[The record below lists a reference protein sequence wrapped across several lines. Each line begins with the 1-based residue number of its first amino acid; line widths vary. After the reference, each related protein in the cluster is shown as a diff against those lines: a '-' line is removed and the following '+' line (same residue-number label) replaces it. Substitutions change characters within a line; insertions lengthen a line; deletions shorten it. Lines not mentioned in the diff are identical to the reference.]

1 MTDRTLPSGQVIRG
15 VPDNFT
21 NAQLK
26 EYAIA
31 NGLATEED
39 YNRDMKTN
47 ADYFSLVGEIGGSVG
62 GAIAGAKYGA
72 SVGTAVSPFFGTLIG
87 GAVGAATGYFAG
99 EVIESY
105 SEDRDFD
112 VEKETQNALK
122 AGATDAAFGGAFG
135 VLGKGLSAVYK
146 HMRAMFQPV
155 YLKGGNESEVAET
168 VLAIRRGET
177 TLEEVAARGDINAEF
192 VKSVEESLVKRTE
205 DLERAARLQSK
216 LADSGTGL
224 FPSQAVP
231 EYKGMGLAQDYSS
244 SSYLLGKNYDET
256 LKGQDDYI
264 TAQFTEL
271 VGRATTDKT
280 REETGIALAK
290 LVQDSD
296 KALQAVVDP
305 LYKAIDK
312 EGAVFVGTGN
322 VKNAVRRGYDKL
334 RAKTSSQQSV
344 MKAVNAIP
352 ARLTPAEVVKQK
364 RKLTQLLP
372 NVAGDPIARKMI
384 NSALKNLDGTLARN
398 KNLVRPAST
407 IALGKEA
414 LNLLTNKF
422 GETGISG
429 GHKEIAQKLNNLRKD
444 MSFSEAH
451 KELSELKAR
460 QRNMQKS
467 VGEKST
473 QAEKLINRA
482 IGELEN
488 SMESA
493 AKNFNPEL
501 KIKYNNLK
509 NMYKEGVDTIHGK
522 WITKALNKD
531 NVADIGQYLV
541 KSGENIG
548 VNEVKALIAKAKELK
563 VDNAGNNILESIEKE
578 FLNNLFPQKNTKE
591 GVDFVRRMNTAKFR
605 DTFNAIVGKEKGDK
619 LVELGKEIKQL
630 SDGIKG
636 SESALSL
643 SVRSGEL
650 SGIRKPTLGGGV
662 SLALIGAFVKKAM
675 SPEKIQSQINQLKII
690 NKKLLKGEPIPKGL
704 MTKFME
710 NAGQTGA
717 GAGLAIGATVPQE

>member
-15 VPDNFT
+15 VPDSFT

-31 NGLATEED
+31 NGLATQED
-39 YNRDMKTN
+39 YNQDMKTN

-87 GAVGAATGYFAG
+87 GGIGAATGYFAG
-99 EVIESY
+99 ELIESY

-122 AGATDAAFGGAFG
+122 AGAVDAAFGGAFG

-146 HMRAMFQPV
+146 PMRAMFQPV

-177 TLEEVAARGDINAEF
+177 TLEEVATRGDINVEF

-231 EYKGMGLAQDYSS
+231 EYKGMSLAQDYSS

-271 VGRATTDKT
+271 VGRATTEKT

-322 VKNAVRRGYDKL
+322 VKNAVKRGYDKL
-334 RAKTSSQQSV
+334 IAKTSSQQSV

-407 IALGKEA
+407 IALGKDA

-429 GHKEIAQKLNNLRKD
+429 THKTIANKLNNLRKD

-451 KELSELKAR
+451 KELSELKAL

-473 QAEKLINRA
+473 QAEKLINKA

-501 KIKYNNLK
+501 KVKYDNLK
-509 NMYKEGVDTIHGK
+509 KMYKEGIDTIHGN
-522 WITKALNKD
+522 WITKSLRKD

-548 VNEVKALIAKAKELK
+548 VKEVKALIAKAKELK

-690 NKKLLKGEPIPKGL
+690 NAKLLKGEPIPKGL
-704 MTKFME
+704 MTRFME

>member
-15 VPDNFT
+15 VPDSFT

-31 NGLATEED
+31 NGLATQED

-87 GAVGAATGYFAG
+87 GGIGAATGYFAG
-99 EVIESY
+99 ELIESY

-122 AGATDAAFGGAFG
+122 AGAVDAAFGGAFG

-146 HMRAMFQPV
+146 PMRAMFQPV

-177 TLEEVAARGDINAEF
+177 TLEEVSARGDINAEF

-231 EYKGMGLAQDYSS
+231 EYKGMSLAQDYSS

-271 VGRATTDKT
+271 VGRATTEKT

-322 VKNAVRRGYDKL
+322 VKNAVKRGYDKL
-334 RAKTSSQQSV
+334 IAKTSSQKSV

-398 KNLVRPAST
+398 KNLVRPVST
-407 IALGKEA
+407 IALGKDA

-429 GHKEIAQKLNNLRKD
+429 THKTIANKLNNLRKD

-451 KELSELKAR
+451 KELSELKAL

-473 QAEKLINRA
+473 QAEKLINKA

-501 KIKYNNLK
+501 KVKYDNLK
-509 NMYKEGVDTIHGK
+509 KMYKEGIDTIHGN
-522 WITKALNKD
+522 WITKSLRKD

-548 VNEVKALIAKAKELK
+548 VKEVKALIAKAKELK

-704 MTKFME
+704 MTRFME

>member
-15 VPDNFT
+15 VPDSFT

-31 NGLATEED
+31 NGLATQED
-39 YNRDMKTN
+39 YNRDVKTN

-87 GAVGAATGYFAG
+87 GGIGAATGYFAG
-99 EVIESY
+99 ELIESY

-122 AGATDAAFGGAFG
+122 AGAVDAAFGGAFG
-135 VLGKGLSAVYK
+135 VLGKGLSLVYK
-146 HMRAMFQPV
+146 PMRAMFQPV

-205 DLERAARLQSK
+205 DLERAARLQRK

-231 EYKGMGLAQDYSS
+231 EYKGMSLAQDYSS

-271 VGRATTDKT
+271 VGRATTEKT

-322 VKNAVRRGYDKL
+322 VKNAVKRGYDKL
-334 RAKTSSQQSV
+334 RAKTPSQQSV

-407 IALGKEA
+407 IALGKDA

-429 GHKEIAQKLNNLRKD
+429 THKTIANKLNNLRKD

-451 KELSELKAR
+451 KELSELKAL

-473 QAEKLINRA
+473 QAEKLINKA

-501 KIKYNNLK
+501 KVKYDNLK
-509 NMYKEGVDTIHGK
+509 KMYKEGIDTIHGN
-522 WITKALNKD
+522 WITKSLRKD

-548 VNEVKALIAKAKELK
+548 VKEVKALIAKAKELK

-704 MTKFME
+704 MTRFME

-717 GAGLAIGATVPQE
+717 GAGLAIGSTVPQE

>member
-15 VPDNFT
+15 VPDSFT

-31 NGLATEED
+31 NGLATQED

-87 GAVGAATGYFAG
+87 GGIGAATGYFAG
-99 EVIESY
+99 ELIESY

-122 AGATDAAFGGAFG
+122 AGAVDAAFGGAFG

-146 HMRAMFQPV
+146 PMRAMFQPV

-322 VKNAVRRGYDKL
+322 VKNAVKRGYDKL
-334 RAKTSSQQSV
+334 RAKTPSQQSV

-407 IALGKEA
+407 IALGKDA

-429 GHKEIAQKLNNLRKD
+429 THKTIANKLNNLRKD

-451 KELSELKAR
+451 KELSELKAL

-473 QAEKLINRA
+473 QAEKLINKA

-501 KIKYNNLK
+501 KVKYDNLK
-509 NMYKEGVDTIHGK
+509 KMYKEGIDTIHGN
-522 WITKALNKD
+522 WITKSLRKD

-548 VNEVKALIAKAKELK
+548 VKEVKALIAKAKELK

-690 NKKLLKGEPIPKGL
+690 NKKLLNGEPIPKGL
-704 MTKFME
+704 MTRFME

>member
-1 MTDRTLPSGQVIRG
+1 
-15 VPDNFT
+15 
-21 NAQLK
+21 
-26 EYAIA
+26 
-31 NGLATEED
+31 
-39 YNRDMKTN
+39 MKTN

-87 GAVGAATGYFAG
+87 GGIGAATGYFAG
-99 EVIESY
+99 ELIESY

-122 AGATDAAFGGAFG
+122 AGAVDAAFGGAFG

-146 HMRAMFQPV
+146 PMRAMFQPV

-322 VKNAVRRGYDKL
+322 VKNAVKRGYDKL

-407 IALGKEA
+407 I
-414 LNLLTNKF
+414 
-422 GETGISG
+422 S
-429 GHKEIAQKLNNLRKD
+429 
-444 MSFSEAH
+444 
-451 KELSELKAR
+451 
-460 QRNMQKS
+460 
-467 VGEKST
+467 
-473 QAEKLINRA
+473 
-482 IGELEN
+482 
-488 SMESA
+488 
-493 AKNFNPEL
+493 
-501 KIKYNNLK
+501 
-509 NMYKEGVDTIHGK
+509 
-522 WITKALNKD
+522 
-531 NVADIGQYLV
+531 
-541 KSGENIG
+541 
-548 VNEVKALIAKAKELK
+548 
-563 VDNAGNNILESIEKE
+563 
-578 FLNNLFPQKNTKE
+578 
-591 GVDFVRRMNTAKFR
+591 
-605 DTFNAIVGKEKGDK
+605 
-619 LVELGKEIKQL
+619 
-630 SDGIKG
+630 
-636 SESALSL
+636 
-643 SVRSGEL
+643 
-650 SGIRKPTLGGGV
+650 
-662 SLALIGAFVKKAM
+662 
-675 SPEKIQSQINQLKII
+675 
-690 NKKLLKGEPIPKGL
+690 
-704 MTKFME
+704 
-710 NAGQTGA
+710 
-717 GAGLAIGATVPQE
+717 

>member
-15 VPDNFT
+15 VPDSFT

-31 NGLATEED
+31 NGLATQED

-87 GAVGAATGYFAG
+87 GGIGAATGYFAG
-99 EVIESY
+99 ELIESY

-122 AGATDAAFGGAFG
+122 AGAVDAAFGGAFG

-146 HMRAMFQPV
+146 PMRAMFQPV

-177 TLEEVAARGDINAEF
+177 TLEEVSARGDINAEF

-231 EYKGMGLAQDYSS
+231 EYKGMSLAQDYSS

-271 VGRATTDKT
+271 VGRATTEKT

-322 VKNAVRRGYDKL
+322 VKNAVKRGYDKL
-334 RAKTSSQQSV
+334 IAKTSSQQSV

-407 IALGKEA
+407 IALGKDA

-429 GHKEIAQKLNNLRKD
+429 THKTIANKLNNLRKD

-451 KELSELKAR
+451 KELSELKAL

-473 QAEKLINRA
+473 QAEKLINKA

-501 KIKYNNLK
+501 KVKYDNLK
-509 NMYKEGVDTIHGK
+509 KMYKEGIDTIHGN
-522 WITKALNKD
+522 WITKSLRKD

-548 VNEVKALIAKAKELK
+548 VKEVKALIAKAKELK

-704 MTKFME
+704 MTRFME

>member
-1 MTDRTLPSGQVIRG
+1 MTDRTLPNGQVLEG
-15 VPDNFT
+15 VPDNYT
-21 NAQLK
+21 NEQLK
-26 EYAIA
+26 DYAIF
-31 NGLATEED
+31 NGLVTEED
-39 YNRDMKTN
+39 YNRDAKST

-87 GAVGAATGYFAG
+87 GFAGAATGYFAG

-105 SEDRDFD
+105 VEDRDFD
-112 VEKETQNALK
+112 VEKETQNALN
-122 AGATDAAFGGAFG
+122 AGLTDAAFGGAFG
-135 VLGKGLSAVYK
+135 VLGKGLSLVYK
-146 HMRAMFQPV
+146 PMREMFQPV

-168 VLAIRRGET
+168 VLAIKRGET
-177 TLEEVAARGDINAEF
+177 TLEEVATRGDINVEF

-231 EYKGMGLAQDYSS
+231 EYKGMSLAQDYSS

-352 ARLTPAEVVKQK
+352 AKLTPAEVVKQK

-429 GHKEIAQKLNNLRKD
+429 THKTIANKLNSLRKD

-451 KELSELKAR
+451 KELSELKAL

-473 QAEKLINRA
+473 QAEKLINKA

-501 KIKYNNLK
+501 KIKYDNLK
-509 NMYKEGVDTIHGK
+509 KMYKEGVDTIHGK
-522 WITKALNKD
+522 WITKSLNKD

-548 VNEVKALIAKAKELK
+548 VNEVKALIAKAKQLK

-650 SGIRKPTLGGGV
+650 SGIRNPTISGSMAFVVLGN
-662 SLALIGAFVKKAM
+662 AVKKAT
-675 SPEKIQSQINQLKII
+675 SPEKIQSKINQLKII
-690 NKKLLKGEPIPKGL
+690 NKKLLNGEPIPKGL
-704 MTKFME
+704 ITRFME